1 MVGNYYLIV
10 HWENYIDNNI
20 DIRYRLK
27 NGGIIKQQLLIVVY

>member
-1 MVGNYYLIV
+1 MVGNYLIVV
-10 HWENYIDNNI
+10 HWENHIDNNI